1 MSLPKGVDSNIIL
14 APNFILVAIIGVTAS
29 HTALGINADAVALST
44 WSSGIAFILI
54 AVGVLLGSGVL
65 FVGAVF
71 KKVRV
76 VPTWTCGEI
85 QTNEEMTIPGTHFY
99 KTVSSMGG
107 LKQLYSGQEKG
118 HFDVYNQSGRFGLGV
133 SRFLR
138 YLHCGILPAYLT
150 WVTIGLLIILFIV
163 CKNIW

>member
-1 MSLPKGVDSNIIL
+1 M
-14 APNFILVAIIGVTAS
+14 
-29 HTALGINADAVALST
+29 
-44 WSSGIAFILI
+44 
-54 AVGVLLGSGVL
+54 L
-65 FVGAVF
+65 FRSVF

-76 VPTWTCGEI
+76 VPTWTCGEV

-107 LKQLYSGQEKG
+107 LKQFYSGQEKG
-118 HFDVYNQSGRFGLGV
+118 HFDSYNQSGKFGLGLT
-133 SRFLR
+133 RFLK

-150 WVTIGLLIILFIV
+150 WVTVGLLIILFIV